1 MTKRSS
7 NLVLAGALAGLA
19 IGTAHAS
26 PLVRTEGGM
35 VQGASASGVTAFKGI
50 PYAAPPVGAL
60 RWQAPQPAAPWN
72 GIRDATAFGSPCWA
86 TPLGP
91 PAPGAPQPS
100 EDCLT
105 LNVWRPEATTPL
117 RPKAVMVWIHGGGFV
132 FGTSRDPESDG
143 TNLANHDVIM
153 VSMNY
158 RLNAFGFLAHPSL
171 DAESGSSGAYG
182 LEDQVAALR
191 WVRRNIASFGGDP
204 NNVTVFGQSAGAH
217 AVGILM
223 AAPSARGLFQ
233 KAIIES
239 GAWWDSEHGSLSTHP
254 EALSEGVALA
264 TKLGTQ
270 TAAGLRAVPASQL
283 NAVSAWNPA
292 TDPGLTAFTPSID
305 GQFLTQSP
313 GAAFVD
319 GTQPKI
325 PLLGGWTDRED
336 LRLFDARDLPH
347 ATPQQ
352 FQDAASQQ
360 FGAHFLP
367 VFDTLYPSGDET
379 QTTNSA
385 NQLSG
390 DLVIA
395 QQTWE
400 MLARQRLTSR
410 APVYVYQYSYSSPYA
425 PLPIHTAELPFVFGT
440 LLPEVYPPNAAAPG
454 DADRAF
460 SDLLMNYWTN
470 FAKSGT
476 PNGAGL
482 PGWPVYAGPG
492 SAVMHLDNASGAARE
507 YGTDRFG
514 FIAAYR
520 RNGRLPDAWRGV
532 NTNN

>member
-1 MTKRSS
+1 MTKLSEWP
-7 NLVLAGALAGLA
+7 VLAGALASLA
-19 IGTAHAS
+19 IGSAHAS
-26 PLVRTEGGM
+26 SPVQTNAGL
-35 VQGASASGVTAFKGI
+35 VQGVDADGVTAFKGM
-50 PYAAPPVGAL
+50 PYASPPVGAL
-60 RWQAPQPAAPWN
+60 RWEAPQPAARWN
-72 GIRDATAFGSPCWA
+72 GVRDAAAFGAPCWA

-91 PAPGAPQPS
+91 PNANAPQPS

-105 LNVWRPEATTPL
+105 LNVWKPTSGTVV
-117 RPKAVMVWIHGGGFV
+117 RPKAVMVWIHGGFV

-158 RLNAFGFLAHPSL
+158 RLGAFGFLAHPAL

-191 WVRRNIASFGGDP
+191 WVKRNIASFGGDP

-217 AVGILM
+217 AIGILM

-254 EALSEGVALA
+254 EALAEGVALA
-264 TKLGTQ
+264 TKLGVQ
-270 TAAGLRAVPASQL
+270 TATGLRAVPADHL
-283 NAVSAWNPA
+283 NAVAAWNPT
-292 TDPGLTAFTPSID
+292 TDPGLTDFTPSID
-305 GQFLTQSP
+305 GQFLSQSP
-313 GAAFVD
+313 GTAFVD

-325 PLLGGWTDRED
+325 PLLGGWNDRED
-336 LRLFDARDLPH
+336 LPIFDARDLPH

-352 FQDAASQQ
+352 FQSAASQQ
-360 FGAHFLP
+360 FGAHWLG
-367 VFDTLYPSGDET
+367 VFNYLYPSADET
-379 QTTNSA
+379 QATNSA

-425 PLPIHTAELPFVFGT
+425 PVPIHTAELPFVFGT
-440 LLPEVYPPNAAAPG
+440 LMPEVYPPNAAPPA
-454 DADRAF
+454 DADRGF

-470 FAKSGT
+470 FAKRSS
-476 PNGAGL
+476 PNGTGL
-482 PGWPVYAGPG
+482 PSWPAYAGPG
-492 SAVMHLDNASGAARE
+492 STVMHLDNASAAAPE
-507 YGTDRFG
+507 YGTYRFD

-520 RNGRLPDAWRGV
+520 RNGRLPDYWRNV
-532 NTNN
+532 NANN